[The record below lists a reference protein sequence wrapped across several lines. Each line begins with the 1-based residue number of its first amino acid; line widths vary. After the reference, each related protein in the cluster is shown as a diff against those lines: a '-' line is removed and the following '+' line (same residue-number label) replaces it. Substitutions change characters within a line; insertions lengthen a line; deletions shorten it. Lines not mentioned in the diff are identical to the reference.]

1 MVAWELRWSWRMIMW
16 LWVKCVDWWSMK
28 CFCDLW
34 DTWGWRV
41 RLRFGRC
48 LRSEVKNCWP
58 VNKCMMLAVTRELCK
73 WMRKR
78 DWRDELNESQTREQW
93 VEHEACYWC
102 MIWNND
108 GPWVNSDYELWMYGD
123 ELKVTSTST
132 LPPKEWMEM
141 KCDDWVS

>member
-1 MVAWELRWSWRMIMW
+1 MVAWEVQCSWLMIMW

-28 CFCDLW
+28 CFCDLSFVKH
-34 DTWGWRV
+34 V
-41 RLRFGRC
+41 RIAFEIVFWSLPVWYM
-48 LRSEVKNCWP
+48 RSEVKNCWP

-78 DWRDELNESQTREQW
+78 DWWNELNESQTREQW

-108 GPWVNSDYELWMYGD
+108 GPWMNSDYELWMYGD
-123 ELKVTSTST
+123 ELKVTSTYTRSRT
-132 LPPKEWMEM
+132 NTFRW
-141 KCDDWVS
+141 